1 VTENLADCEH
11 DDGDHSDEADG
22 PCPDDA
28 ARGRRASPAVPG
40 IWACGWMRSLISGLA
55 SWGKVDGRRARFDT
69 ALLQRQRSV
78 QRPRYRRGT
87 GGPAGRSSDPI
98 DVLTVPSRAST
109 RATARVRESW
119 WSASSCRTR
128 ATVT

>member
-1 VTENLADCEH
+1 M
-11 DDGDHSDEADG
+11 
-22 PCPDDA
+22 
-28 ARGRRASPAVPG
+28 RAFD
-40 IWACGWMRSLISGLA
+40 IGLA
-55 SWGKVDGRRARFDT
+55 KLGKVDGRRARFDT
-69 ALLQRQRSV
+69 ALLQRLRLV

-87 GGPAGRSSDPI
+87 GGPARRSSDPI

-109 RATARVRESW
+109 RATARVSESS